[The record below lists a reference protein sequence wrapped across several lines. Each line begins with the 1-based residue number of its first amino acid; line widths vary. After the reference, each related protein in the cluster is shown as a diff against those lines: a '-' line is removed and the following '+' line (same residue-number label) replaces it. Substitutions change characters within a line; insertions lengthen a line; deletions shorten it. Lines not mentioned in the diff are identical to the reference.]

1 MTKVQTWAFASLG
14 AVALVVGVLLATGA
28 LSSAQT
34 ATPSAPTATPTA
46 STPTATSNE
55 DPTHEAAESAEREAY
70 EDSGNFVPGHG
81 GAFTPNEDPAHEAA
95 ESAEREAQED
105 AGQAPAGQAPTTTN
119 SSATPGA

>member
-1 MTKVQTWAFASLG
+1 MTKIQSWALAGIG

-28 LSSAQT
+28 LTSAQSP
-34 ATPSAPTATPTA
+34 TPSNPAATPTA
-46 STPTATSNE
+46 SAPHTSNE
-55 DPTHEAAESAEREAY
+55 DPTHEASESAEREAY
-70 EDSGNFVPGHG
+70 EDSGNFVPGHR

-105 AGQAPAGQAPTTTN
+105 AGQAPAGQAPTTTH